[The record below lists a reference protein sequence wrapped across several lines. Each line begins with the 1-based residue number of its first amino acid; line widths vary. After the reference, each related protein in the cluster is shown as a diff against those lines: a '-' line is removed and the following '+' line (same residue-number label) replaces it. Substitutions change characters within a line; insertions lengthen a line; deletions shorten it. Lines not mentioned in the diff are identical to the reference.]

1 MSDKRFF
8 SFLKSDEQKAVEG
21 VLAEFKNICAVT
33 RAHLEMVG
41 KWFEDKGVKVGLAW
55 TQDTIDVAE
64 KFHSA
69 LIAEEARELTLTLAK
84 PAIPPQGLPVSTTP
98 AASAVTGPSKAIF
111 ADPEVEPLPVVSP

>member
-33 RAHLEMVG
+33 RAHLETVG

-55 TQDTIDVAE
+55 TQETIDLAE
-64 KFHSA
+64 KFHTA
-69 LIAEEARELTLTLAK
+69 LVAEEDRELKLTLAS
-84 PAIPPQGLPVSTTP
+84 PAPIATTP
-98 AASAVTGPSKAIF
+98 PAMATPVV
-111 ADPEVEPLPVVSP
+111 ADPVEPIPAVSP